1 MNIRGIMKRVV
12 SPVLLILILAA
23 SALFTGCSQKR
34 EVAKEPGA
42 TKYTSAARHKS
53 TMRSYKVLG
62 KRYHPTYVEVGQVM
76 HGISSWYGPN
86 FHGKHT
92 SNGEVYNMHE
102 RTAAHKTWP
111 MDTMVK
117 VNNLQNGKS
126 TIVRINDRGPFVR
139 GRIIDC
145 SYRAGKEIGLDRMG
159 IAKVSVEVLG
169 FAGKV
174 ESAATI
180 AKQKRDHTQAR
191 IVLSNFGVQVGAF
204 RRHEGAQTYKR
215 KYTGVYARYKPVI
228 KRFSDVDGAPLYR
241 VWLMGFGSEQE
252 ARDFKDNND
261 LEGAFIVRN

>member
-1 MNIRGIMKRVV
+1 MKKL
-12 SPVLLILILAA
+12 SILLLPALALTL
-23 SALFTGCSQKR
+23 SMMITGCSQK
-34 EVAKEPGA
+34 AKVIKKPGA
-42 TKYTSAARHKS
+42 TKYTSAARHRA

-62 KRYHPTYVEVGQVM
+62 KRYNPTYVEVGQVM

-86 FHGKHT
+86 FHGKYT
-92 SNGEVYNMHE
+92 SNGEVYNMHA

-117 VNNLQNGKS
+117 VKNLQNGKS

-145 SYRAGKEIGLDRMG
+145 SYTAGKEIGLDKMG
-159 IAKVSVEVLG
+159 IAKVEIQVLG

-174 ESAATI
+174 HSAATI
-180 AKQKRDHTQAR
+180 AKHKRENRQTRVA
-191 IVLSNFGVQVGAF
+191 LSNFGVQVGAF
-204 RRHEGAQTYKR
+204 KRYEGAQITKR
-215 KYTGVYARYKPVI
+215 KYARMYRHYKPMV
-228 KRFSDVDGAPLYR
+228 KRFTDVDCEPLYR

-261 LEGAFIVRN
+261 LTGAFIVRN

>member
-1 MNIRGIMKRVV
+1 MKRVGV
-12 SPVLLILILAA
+12 PVLSIIIVAA
-23 SALFTGCSQKR
+23 TVLFTGCSQKR
-34 EVAKEPGA
+34 EYTEPGA
-42 TKYTSAARHKS
+42 TKYTSAARHRS

-117 VNNLQNGKS
+117 VKNLQNGKS

-145 SYRAGKEIGLDRMG
+145 SYTAGKDLGLDRMG

-174 ESAATI
+174 EPAAMR
-180 AKQKRDHTQAR
+180 AKREREHKQTR
-191 IVLSNFGVQVGAF
+191 IHLSNFGVQVGAF
-204 RRHEGAQTYKR
+204 RRYEGAKIYQRKYSKMYKR
-215 KYTGVYARYKPVI
+215 YKTIV
-228 KRFSDVDGAPLYR
+228 KRFDDIDGSPLYR
-241 VWLMGFGSEQE
+241 VWLMGFGSEEE
-252 ARDFKDNND
+252 ARDFKGSHD